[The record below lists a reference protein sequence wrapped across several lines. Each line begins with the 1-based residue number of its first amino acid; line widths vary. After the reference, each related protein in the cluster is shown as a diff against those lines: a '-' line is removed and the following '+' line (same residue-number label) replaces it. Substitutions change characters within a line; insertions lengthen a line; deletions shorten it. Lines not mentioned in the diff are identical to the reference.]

1 MATAPIPASSTESVT
16 RLRLP
21 SLAGISP
28 ARLAILVLVA
38 TFLFAAA
45 AFLYLNLAASVSGA
59 SSRIKDL
66 AGERRTLEWQLAD
79 KQKQLAQLTD
89 PTRLEARATQLGF
102 RPARGV
108 TYLTVSADT
117 ASQLQAA
124 GRVRSDL
131 RAAAPQPEQTAWD
144 GVFSQFSRWLDH

>member
-1 MATAPIPASSTESVT
+1 MATAPLPASSTET

-21 SLAGISP
+21 SVAGISP

-38 TFLFAAA
+38 TVVFAAA
-45 AFLYLNLAASVSGA
+45 ALLYLNLAASVSGT

-66 AGERRTLEWQLAD
+66 ATERQTLEWQLAA

-89 PTRLEARATQLGF
+89 PTRLEARSTQLGF

-124 GRVRSDL
+124 GRVHSSDL
-131 RAAAPQPEQTAWD
+131 RTALPPEPSGWD
-144 GVFSQFSRWLDH
+144 SLRRQFSTWLDR